1 MTLKST
7 TTRKPA
13 ANWSLNR
20 LEQKAAG
27 GSALHRSC
35 RRRRTGFLW
44 RTHRSRPEP
53 RWRWRSASGELHR
66 RCKCAPQPTSILAPD
81 PIRAPI
87 RGIRRP
93 RLVSNQTVPRCN
105 PPRRRSATR
114 PPADHSIVRAPHLGS
129 IRGGSQVNSAFT
141 INSEEATGAALQ
153 CGPRQTP
160 CGVPSRGR
168 LAGEKPE

>member
-7 TTRKPA
+7 TTRKPV
-13 ANWSLNR
+13 ANQSLHR
-20 LEQKAAG
+20 LGRKAAG

-35 RRRRTGFLW
+35 QRRRTGFLW

-53 RWRWRSASGELHR
+53 RWQWCSASGELHR
-66 RCKCAPQPTSILAPD
+66 RCKFAPQPTSILAPD

-105 PPRRRSATR
+105 PPRRRSATW
-114 PPADHSIVRAPHLGS
+114 PPADHSIVKAPHLGS

-141 INSEEATGAALQ
+141 INSEQARGAALQ
-153 CGPRQTP
+153 CGPRQTRCGGP
-160 CGVPSRGR
+160 CRSRV
-168 LAGEKPE
+168 AGEKSE